1 MKPIEAL
8 TNKLRDVSRM
18 FPGAFQGFFGDR
30 TGHSHKKDF
39 KWPDVVTFNMVLDM
53 YNRNGLA
60 EAAIERTVLKT
71 WSTTPR
77 FQEDTNPEETD
88 NEKLVR
94 EHLASIRFWQRVTEA
109 DRRSM
114 VGGYAGVILR
124 VADGKKWRE
133 PLGAQNG
140 GVEALVEIIPAW
152 RSQLTVESWDYDEES
167 DTYGEPLMYHFREIE
182 VSPNNDPDSANPKSR
197 QVKIHPDRVVIFSK
211 DGTVDARSSL
221 AAGYNALIDCEKISG
236 AGGEGFW
243 KIAKASPYIEIDKD
257 VSLDELA
264 KGMGVKSDEVLEKM
278 NDQLDDYQKGFDQMM
293 LLHGLKATNPQI
305 ILPSPEHFF
314 GTSLQIFAAS
324 FLIPVKI
331 LVGSQT
337 GERASQEDGKEWVAV
352 CTARREDSVVP
363 VIQEILTRLTTF
375 GLLPSGGWFID
386 WEALSANGP
395 EQRGQRAQSMADVNF
410 KSGQYGD
417 IIVFTDDE
425 IREVAGFPPLT
436 DVQRT
441 ALDKLKA
448 ASDVAQT
455 VPDVTP
461 EPAIDPEET
470 DDAA

>member
-18 FPGAFQGFFGDR
+18 FPGAYQGFFGNR

-39 KWPDVVTFNMVLDM
+39 KWPDVVTFDMVLDM

-77 FQEDTNPEETD
+77 FQEDTDPEETP

-94 EHLASIRFWQRVTEA
+94 DHLASIRFWQRVTEA

-124 VADGKKWRE
+124 VADGKTWEE
-133 PLGAQNG
+133 PLRANNG

-152 RSQLTVESWDYDEES
+152 RSQLTVETWDTDQRS
-167 DTYGEPLMYHFREIE
+167 DTYGQPLMFYFREIE
-182 VSPNNDPDSANPKSR
+182 VPQDNVPESSNPKYR

-211 DGTVDARSSL
+211 DGTVEARSSL
-221 AAGYNALIDCEKISG
+221 AAGYNALMDCEKISG

-352 CTARREDSVVP
+352 CTARRDDSVIP
-363 VIQEILTRLTTF
+363 VIQEVLTRLMTF

-386 WEALSANGP
+386 WEALSANGA
-395 EQRGQRAQSMADVNF
+395 EQRSNRAQSMADVNF

-436 DVQRT
+436 DDQRV
-441 ALDKLKA
+441 ALDKLKR
-448 ASDVAQT
+448 ASDLATT
-455 VPDVTP
+455 VPEATP
-461 EPAIDPEET
+461 EPDPEEI
-470 DDAA
+470 DDANPQ